1 MGDPV
6 WYVMRSQPRLEVKAS
21 AALERGG
28 LSVYLPMARRWRR
41 IRHKK
46 GKGARERVEVPLF
59 PGYFFAA
66 FQGAID
72 WEVIH
77 RAAPDGVAGFV
88 TVKDTPAR
96 ISAREIER
104 LKAAEDMGCFDQTD
118 EPIRLVV
125 GGEVVITSGPLDGYV
140 AVVERVPKA
149 AGKPLAVSIVGKL
162 ADRGDDAPEVERMP
176 SRMSTVVRLDSV
188 RALA

>member
-6 WYVMRSQPRLEVKAS
+6 WYVMRSVPRSEKRAA

-28 LSVYLPMARRWRR
+28 LEVYLPMARRWRR
-41 IRHKK
+41 IRHRK
-46 GKGARERVEVPLF
+46 GKGAREKVEVPLF

-66 FQGAID
+66 FPGAID
-72 WEVIH
+72 WEIVH
-77 RAAPDGVAGFV
+77 RAAPDGVTGFV
-88 TVKDTPAR
+88 VVKDTPAR
-96 ISAREIER
+96 ISVREIEGLR
-104 LKAAEDMGCFDQTD
+104 AAEDMGCFDQTD

-149 AGKPLAVSIVGKL
+149 ADKPLAVSIVGKL
-162 ADRGDDAPEVERMP
+162 ADRGHGAPEVERMP

>member
-1 MGDPV
+1 MSDPV
-6 WYVMRSQPRLEVKAS
+6 WYVLRSQPRLEVKAS
-21 AALERGG
+21 TALERGG

-104 LKAAEDMGCFDQTD
+104 LEAAEDMGCFDQTD
-118 EPIRLVV
+118 ESIRLVV

-140 AVVERVPKA
+140 AVVERLPRSADRPV
-149 AGKPLAVSIVGKL
+149 AVSIVGRI
-162 ADRGDDAPEVERMP
+162 ADRGRHGSDVERT
-176 SRMSTVVRLDSV
+176 SASMSTTVHLDSI
-188 RALA
+188 RELA